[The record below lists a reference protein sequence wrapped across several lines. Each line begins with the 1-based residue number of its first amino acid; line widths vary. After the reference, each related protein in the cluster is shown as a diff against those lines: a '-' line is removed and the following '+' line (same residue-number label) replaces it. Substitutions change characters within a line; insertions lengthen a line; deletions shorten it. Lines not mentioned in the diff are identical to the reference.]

1 MPGPRG
7 FPPFPRGP
15 GGVIAAGA
23 TERTV
28 TATYTDQASPNAL
41 VWPMRETPAT
51 NDESEP
57 TRVLDVLVEHAP
69 RGFVLVAVEV
79 HD

>member
-1 MPGPRG
+1 
-7 FPPFPRGP
+7 
-15 GGVIAAGA
+15 
-23 TERTV
+23 
-28 TATYTDQASPNAL
+28 
-41 VWPMRETPAT
+41 MRETPAT

-69 RGFVLVAVEV
+69 RGFMLMLVEA